1 MNDKG
6 EASSIVFIIL
16 FATASVIILPSL
28 STAYG
33 QLATIA
39 DLTPP
44 LSNVEWF
51 ELAEERTEIDTDA
64 VKENVD
70 AALQNLF
77 DMKAASQELDAETVA
92 AELSGLSEHN
102 WEINYD
108 LSYTAPPSNITVVG
122 GGGGGGDS
130 EEEDDEEEVSEE
142 IAALEQARSINPL
155 TPRNFTNLN
164 VTTID
169 QLTNDIAV
177 NTDSLLY
184 LFGQPG
190 GIVSQS
196 AYDKIE
202 ETANK
207 LFEIKDRVTF
217 SIPVEE
223 VEVIGQISNVPT
235 SRQAALIED
244 AETTTLFLP

>member
-1 MNDKG
+1 MNDKR
-6 EASSIVFIIL
+6 EAGSIAFTIL
-16 FATASVIILPSL
+16 FATASIIILPSL

-33 QLATIA
+33 QLAAIA

-70 AALQNLF
+70 AALQDLF
-77 DMKAASQELDAETVA
+77 DMKAATQELDAETVA
-92 AELSGLSEHN
+92 AELSDLSVHN
-102 WEINYD
+102 WEINYE
-108 LSYTAPPSNITVVG
+108 LSYTAPPSNITVV
-122 GGGGGGDS
+122 GGGGGDS

-142 IAALEQARSINPL
+142 IAALEQARTINPL

-164 VTTID
+164 VTAID
-169 QLTNDIAV
+169 QLTGDIAA
-177 NTDSLLY
+177 NTGSLLY

-207 LFEIKDRVTF
+207 LFEIKDRLTF

-244 AETTTLFLP
+244 AGATTLFLP

>member
-122 GGGGGGDS
+122 GGGG
-130 EEEDDEEEVSEE
+130 
-142 IAALEQARSINPL
+142 
-155 TPRNFTNLN
+155 
-164 VTTID
+164 
-169 QLTNDIAV
+169 
-177 NTDSLLY
+177 
-184 LFGQPG
+184 
-190 GIVSQS
+190 
-196 AYDKIE
+196 
-202 ETANK
+202 
-207 LFEIKDRVTF
+207 
-217 SIPVEE
+217 
-223 VEVIGQISNVPT
+223 
-235 SRQAALIED
+235 
-244 AETTTLFLP
+244 

>member
-1 MNDKG
+1 MNDKR

-16 FATASVIILPSL
+16 FATASIIIILPSL
-28 STAYG
+28 STTYG
-33 QLATIA
+33 QLAAIA

-70 AALQNLF
+70 AALQDLF
-77 DMKAASQELDAETVA
+77 DMKAASRQLDSETVA
-92 AELSGLSEHN
+92 AELSDLSQHN
-102 WEINYD
+102 WEINYE

-122 GGGGGGDS
+122 GGGGGDS
-130 EEEDDEEEVSEE
+130 EEDDDEEEVPEE
-142 IAALEQARSINPL
+142 IAALEQARTINPL
-155 TPRNFTNLN
+155 TPRNFTDLN

-177 NTDSLLY
+177 NTGSLLY
-184 LFGQPG
+184 TFGQPG

-202 ETANK
+202 ETANN

-244 AETTTLFLP
+244 AGATTLFLP